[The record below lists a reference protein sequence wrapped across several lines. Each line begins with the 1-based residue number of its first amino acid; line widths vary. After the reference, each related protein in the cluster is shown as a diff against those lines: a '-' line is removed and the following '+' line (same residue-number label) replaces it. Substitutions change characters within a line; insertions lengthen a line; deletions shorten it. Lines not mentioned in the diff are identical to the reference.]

1 MMTAIADVSSFIV
14 DVGLKL
20 GADEIAAMTVRDVSK
35 QVRFANNEVTVTQ
48 TWDETSAGVFL
59 KKDRRALVAS
69 VTDLSKES
77 LRKALGD
84 LLHMAMVVKPHE
96 SYAPLP
102 EGPFEYQPIQGLYD
116 KRVFQL
122 GDEWVDYV
130 EAAINSALTSGG
142 KRTAGTLLTKATEYS
157 LVTSKNVE
165 AKHKKTEVNLVVRCL
180 ANGESSGMGVTC
192 GTNLGDLNPEEAGEE
207 AGRLAKMSL
216 NPVAGKSGRYD
227 VVFSRI
233 ASAVIFDILAGMSS
247 AFYVDYGRSS
257 LVDRLGE
264 RIASENLS
272 IYDDARVEGG
282 MGSTP
287 FDDEGYPTG
296 KTSIIEKGVLRSY
309 LHNSFTAKRYRTR
322 STANA
327 GWIDPHAWNIIVEG
341 SEPSED
347 ELLGEVKAGLY
358 VNNITY
364 ARFQDY
370 RQGDF
375 SAVVRDGV
383 FTIENGEI
391 TKAVKGLRLSENL
404 IHILKNITA
413 LSRNAKQ
420 ISHWWMEWDTPSVK
434 TPLLNVQNIGFTVP
448 TK

>member
-1 MMTAIADVSSFIV
+1 MTAIEDVSSFIV
-14 DVGLKL
+14 DAGLKL
-20 GADEIAAMTVRDVSK
+20 GADEIAAMTVRGISK

-48 TWDETSAGVFL
+48 TWDETRAGILL

-69 VTDLSKES
+69 VTDLSKEG
-77 LRKALGD
+77 LGKALRD
-84 LLHMAMVVKPHE
+84 LLHMARVVKPHE

-102 EGPFEYQPIQGLYD
+102 EGPFKYQPIQGLYD
-116 KRVFQL
+116 KRISQL
-122 GDEWVDYV
+122 GDEAVDYV
-130 EAAINSALTSGG
+130 EAAINSALASGG
-142 KRTAGTLLTKATEYS
+142 KRTAGTLLARDTEYS
-157 LVTSKNVE
+157 LATSKNVE
-165 AKHKKTEVNLVVRCL
+165 ATHGRTAVNLTVRCL

-192 GTNLGDLNPEEAGEE
+192 GTTLGDLNPEEAGEE
-207 AGRLAKMSL
+207 AGRLAQMSL

-227 VVFSRI
+227 VVLSRI
-233 ASAVIFDILAGMSS
+233 ASSVIFDIVAGMDS

-296 KTSIIEKGVLRSY
+296 KTSIIERGVLRSY
-309 LHNSFTAKRYRTR
+309 LHNSFTAQKYRRR

-341 SEPSED
+341 GKPSED

-364 ARFQDY
+364 TRFQDY

-383 FTIENGEI
+383 FTIEKGEI
-391 TKAVKGLRLSENL
+391 AKAVKGLRLSENL
-404 IHILKNITA
+404 IHILQNITA
-413 LSRNAKQ
+413 LSRDAKQ

-434 TPLLNVQNIGFTVP
+434 TPLLSLKNIGFTVP

>member
-1 MMTAIADVSSFIV
+1 MAAIEDVSSFIV
-14 DVGLKL
+14 DAGLTL
-20 GADEIAAMTVRDVSK
+20 GAEEVAAMTVRGISK

-48 TWDETSAGVFL
+48 TWDETRAGILL

-69 VTDLSKES
+69 VTDLSKEG
-77 LRKALGD
+77 LKKALRD
-84 LLHMAMVVKPHE
+84 LLHMARVVKPHE

-102 EGPFEYQPIQGLYD
+102 EGPFKYQLIQGLYD
-116 KRVFQL
+116 RRISQL
-122 GDEWVDYV
+122 GNEAVDYV
-130 EAAINSALTSGG
+130 ETAVNSALASGG
-142 KRTAGTLLTKATEYS
+142 KRTAGTLLTKDTEYS

-165 AKHKKTEVNLVVRCL
+165 AKHRKTVVNMVVRCL

-192 GTNLGDLNPEEAGEE
+192 GTTLGDLNPEEAGEK
-207 AGRLAKMSL
+207 AGRLAQMSL
-216 NPVAGKSGRYD
+216 NPAAGKSGRYH
-227 VVFSRI
+227 VVLSRI
-233 ASAVIFDILAGMSS
+233 ASAVIFDIVAGMSS
-247 AFYVDYGRSS
+247 AFYVDSGRSS

-264 RIASENLS
+264 KIASENLS
-272 IYDDARVEGG
+272 IYDDARIEGG

-296 KTSIIEKGVLRSY
+296 KTAIIEKGVLRSH
-309 LHNSFTAKRYRTR
+309 LHNSFTAKKYQTM

-327 GWIDPHAWNIIVEG
+327 GWIDPHAWNIIVEEG
-341 SEPSED
+341 KTSED

-364 ARFQDY
+364 VRFQDY

-375 SAVVRDGV
+375 SAVVRDGI
-383 FTIENGEI
+383 FTIEKGEI

-404 IHILKNITA
+404 IYMLKNITG
-413 LSRNAKQ
+413 LSNDARQ

-434 TPLLNVQNIGFTVP
+434 TPLLSLQNIGFTVP